1 MGMGVLPLQ
10 FMEGVSWKSLKLDGS
25 EIFSIT
31 GVADIKPRET
41 LKVKAVKADG
51 SVINFEVISRFNTDI
66 DVKYF
71 EHGGI
76 LPYVLRN
83 LMMTPE

>member
-1 MGMGVLPLQ
+1 MGVLPLQ
-10 FMEGVSWKSLKLDGS
+10 FMEGVSWKSLKLGGS
-25 EIFSIT
+25 EIFSIN
-31 GVADIKPRET
+31 GVADMKPRET

-51 SVINFEVISRFNTDI
+51 SVINFEVISRLNTDI

-71 EHGGI
+71 EHGSI